1 MSAIDG
7 KIYFKKSDCY
17 KANRKIVPKGIV
29 VHSTAV
35 NNPTLRRYIAPD
47 DGIIGK
53 NQYGNDW
60 NRGGVN
66 KCVHAFIG
74 KDKNGDVKTYKTLP
88 FVRACWGC
96 GGGSKGS
103 YNYNPPYIQFEMCED
118 DHSDKAYCKKV
129 YNKAVSLCV
138 YLCKKYNIAPNNIV
152 SHKEAA
158 AKGYASNHGDPD
170 NWWSKF
176 GYTMDGFR
184 KAVKAK
190 LAEVKV
196 KTKKACNLYFK
207 PYKDPAGDSVGYK
220 KVKKDT
226 SLVWLN
232 DKKNGWSK
240 VKYDGST
247 YYVMNGNLNKSGLS
261 KCPKHKLTKDCKAY
275 QSKSGKLATTATTL
289 KKGKIVT
296 VICKIESGKY
306 RGYSYIKKG
315 TKRYYANL

>member
-7 KIYFKKSDCY
+7 KIIFKNNGCY
-17 KANRKIVPKGIV
+17 KANYRIKPKGIV
-29 VHSTAV
+29 VHSTGA

-47 DGIIGK
+47 DGVIGK

-60 NRGGVN
+60 NRGGVD

-74 KDKNGDVKTYKTLP
+74 KDKNGEVKTYKTLP
-88 FVRACWGC
+88 FSRACWGC

-118 DHSDKAYCKKV
+118 DHSDKDYCKKV
-129 YNKAVSLCV
+129 YNKAVSLCAK
-138 YLCKKYNIAPNNIV
+138 LCKQYNIDPNNIV
-152 SHKEAA
+152 SHKEAN
-158 AKGYASNHGDPD
+158 AKGYASPHGDPD

-176 GYTMDGFR
+176 GYNMNGFR

-196 KTKKACNLYFK
+196 KTKKDCNLYCK
-207 PYKDPAGDSVGYK
+207 AYKDPVGDTVAYR
-220 KVKKDT
+220 KVKKGT
-226 SLVWLN
+226 TLVWLN

-240 VKYDGST
+240 VKYEGNT
-247 YYVMNGNLNKSGLS
+247 YYAMNGNLNKSNLS
-261 KCPKHKLTKDCKAY
+261 KCPKKILAKNCKANEV
-275 QSKSGKLATTATTL
+275 KSGKLATTL
-289 KKGKIVT
+289 KKGKTVK

-306 RGYSYIKKG
+306 KGYSYIKKG
-315 TKRYYANL
+315 TKHYYVKFS

>member
-1 MSAIDG
+1 MAAIDG

-17 KANRKIVPKGIV
+17 KANFRIKPKGIV
-29 VHSTAV
+29 VHSTGS

-60 NRGGVN
+60 NRGGLNV
-66 KCVHAFIG
+66 CVHAFIG

-96 GGGSKGS
+96 GEGSKGS

-129 YNKAVSLCV
+129 YNKAVSLCA
-138 YLCKKYNIAPNNIV
+138 YLCKKYKIDPNNIV
-152 SHKEAA
+152 SHKEAH
-158 AKGYASNHGDPD
+158 AKGYGSAHSDPD
-170 NWWSKF
+170 NWWGKF

-190 LAEVKV
+190 LKEKV
-196 KTKKACNLYFK
+196 KTKKKSNLYTK
-207 PYKDPAGDSVGYK
+207 DYKDPVGNAVPYIT
-220 KVKKDT
+220 VKKGTEVTWKSD
-226 SLVWLN
+226 
-232 DKKNGWSK
+232 DGYGWSK
-240 VKYDGST
+240 VKYEGGT
-247 YYVMNGNLNKSGLS
+247 YYAMNGNLNKSGLS
-261 KCPKHKLTKDCKAY
+261 KCPKKKLAKNYKANEVN
-275 QSKSGKLATTATTL
+275 SGKLTTTATTL
-289 KKGKIVT
+289 KKGKTVT

-306 RGYSYIKKG
+306 KGYFYIKKG
-315 TKRYYANL
+315 SKHYYANL